1 MISYRSVSIEK
12 GCEEKYFMV
21 LNHRLAFTST
31 MLSFFLLV
39 LLLTACGGTSTSS
52 SSSSGGGS
60 TASSTPTD
68 TPMPASPPTP
78 TPTPTQA
85 ITGPTQAVTIMKTSS
100 GYAFNPDMLTVAVG
114 TTVIWTNSTTA
125 PHTVT
130 SDDGKTFDS
139 GASNPISSGSTFS
152 FKFTKPGT
160 YKYHC
165 QVHPSMM
172 ATIVVK

>member
-1 MISYRSVSIEK
+1 
-12 GCEEKYFMV
+12 MV
-21 LNHRLAFTST
+21 LNHRLIGVST
-31 MLSFFLLV
+31 TLSCLLLV
-39 LLLTACGGTSTSS
+39 LLLTACGSTSPSS

-60 TASSTPTD
+60 TAAATPTD
-68 TPMPASPPTP
+68 TPTPASTPTP
-78 TPTPTQA
+78 IPTPTQA
-85 ITGPTQAVTIMKTSS
+85 ITGPTQAVGIMKMSS
-100 GYAFNPDMLTVAVG
+100 GYGFNPDMLTVAVG
-114 TTVIWTNSTTA
+114 TTVIWTNNTSA

-139 GASNPISSGSTFS
+139 GASTTISSGSSFS
-152 FKFTKPGT
+152 FKFTKAGT

>member
-1 MISYRSVSIEK
+1 MISNR
-12 GCEEKYFMV
+12 
-21 LNHRLAFTST
+21 RLAVFAT

-39 LLLTACGGTSTSS
+39 LLLTACGSTSS
-52 SSSSGGGS
+52 SSSSGGV
-60 TASSTPTD
+60 ASATPTD
-68 TPMPASPPTP
+68 TPTPASTPPP

-100 GYAFNPDMLTVAVG
+100 GYAFNPDMLAVAVG
-114 TTVIWTNSTTA
+114 TTVVWTNNTTA

-130 SDDGKTFDS
+130 SDDGKSFDS
-139 GASNPISSGSTFS
+139 GASNPIGSGGTFS
-152 FKFTKPGT
+152 FKFTKAGT

-165 QVHPSMM
+165 QVHPSMV